1 MNFCIFSANYLPHI
15 GGIERYTYYLS
26 KELIKRGHT
35 VTVVTENVVKG
46 ETHEIS
52 DGIEIFRFPCYNLIN
67 GRYPITKKNKLSKEI
82 DTEINGRKFDF
93 VIINARFYLHSI
105 YAAKFAHKHSIPM
118 ITIEHGSSH
127 LSVNNRLFDYLGA
140 KWEHF
145 ITERLKKYC
154 KDYYGVSKAA
164 CDWSGHFGIKSKGV
178 LFNAI
183 DLDEI
188 EQLLKKP
195 IVSYRKEYD
204 IPDNA
209 VVITYTGRLV
219 KDKGSAALAL
229 AFEKASLDNAF
240 LLIAGDGEM
249 MDEIKSVASRDKH
262 IIPLGRLNFKQ
273 VVSLLGES
281 EIFCL
286 PTVYPEGLPTSV
298 LEAAAAKNFIITT
311 RVGGA
316 KEFILDD
323 SYGILMN
330 SNGLDELVPAIRKA
344 VSDTKYRDSAT
355 QKAYDRLKEY
365 FVWEKT
371 ADKVEDICKKTKG
384 IRNENAD
391 NNSGI

>member
-178 LFNAI
+178 LYNSI
-183 DLDEI
+183 DLTEI
-188 EQLLKKP
+188 ESLCENP
-195 IVSYRKEYD
+195 VCDYRKD
-204 IPDNA
+204 LGIPKSA
-209 VVITYTGRLV
+209 KVIVFTGRLI
-219 KDKGSAALAL
+219 KEKGIYQLAKG
-229 AFEKASLDNAF
+229 FISLNDSNAY
-240 LLIAGDGEM
+240 LLIAGDGPEM
-249 MDEIKSVASRDKH
+249 QGLKDIGGEHIYLLGKLDFSH
-262 IIPLGRLNFKQ
+262 IIA
-273 VVSLLGES
+273 LLKDS
-281 EIFCL
+281 DIFCL
-286 PTVYPEGLPTSV
+286 PSVSEGMSTSV
-298 LEAAAAKNFIITT
+298 LEATATKTFVITT
-311 RVGGA
+311 KTGGS
-316 KEFILDD
+316 KELI
-323 SYGILMN
+323 N
-330 SNGLDELVPAIRKA
+330 SDELGIVTDGNTEDEVFKALKCAIQN
-344 VSDTKYRDSAT
+344 DEYRDSAT